1 MSIITS
7 GTQTVGT
14 TSSQIDGIS
23 TKWTHL
29 HIRNNDSTKTLYIG
43 NADVTVANGLP
54 VDKLT
59 TLEFDLP
66 PTATIYMVS
75 EGGSHS
81 VSWMRI
87 EIQ

>member
-1 MSIITS
+1 MSIITTGS
-7 GTQTVGT
+7 QTVGVT
-14 TSSQIDGIS
+14 RVQIDGIS

-43 NADVTVANGLP
+43 NADVTTANGLP

-66 PTATIYMVS
+66 PTATVYMIS
-75 EGGSHS
+75 ESSGHS